1 MNKIKLVGIS
11 TVSLV
16 VAGVLV
22 LAFYF
27 LSSQSG
33 VSGVESQKCLA
44 TNTGYEFCVDP
55 ELLKQLTGEE
65 MQASDGDFQKEVF
78 DFGAIS
84 ASTIYYTDLT
94 KKQEHILLSVFL
106 FPAEKFDAAA
116 NPNEPPR
123 FGQEVIRTDGKVLSV
138 AGPTDA
144 MFEPSSQDGMN
155 ITALYELMY
164 DAKSW
169 QK

>member
-1 MNKIKLVGIS
+1 MRLRKISILLVTG
-11 TVSLV
+11 L
-16 VAGVLV
+16 L
-22 LAFYF
+22 LAACTNG
-27 LSSQSG
+27 SKK
-33 VSGVESQKCLA
+33 ETANCLETA
-44 TNTGYEFCVDP
+44 TEYKFCVTA
-55 ELLKQLTGEE
+55 ELLTQLSTEE

-78 DFGAIS
+78 DYGAIS
-84 ASTIYYTDLT
+84 ASTIYYKDLT
-94 KKQEHILLSVFL
+94 TGNQHILLTVFL
-106 FPAEKFDAAA
+106 FPADKFDASA

-144 MFEPSSQDGMN
+144 MFEPTSQDGMN

-164 DAKSW
+164 KAQSW

>member
-1 MNKIKLVGIS
+1 MRLRKISILLVTG
-11 TVSLV
+11 L
-16 VAGVLV
+16 L
-22 LAFYF
+22 LAACTNG
-27 LSSQSG
+27 SKK
-33 VSGVESQKCLA
+33 ETANCLETA
-44 TNTGYEFCVDP
+44 TKYKFCATA
-55 ELLKQLTGEE
+55 ELLTQLSTEE

-78 DFGAIS
+78 DYGAIS
-84 ASTIYYTDLT
+84 ASTIFYTDLAT
-94 KKQEHILLSVFL
+94 KQEHILLSVFL
-106 FPAEKFDAAA
+106 FPADKFDAAA

-144 MFEPSSQDGMN
+144 MFEPTSQDGMN

-164 DAKSW
+164 KAQSW